1 MKLYNKRIAF
11 LISDQHFI
19 PHGGIGS
26 FAKGFTEMCGR
37 IGWKVDII
45 LDKEPKNDTFEK
57 LIKNLGANIIYP
69 PKALAT
75 MKGGVEVL
83 SESALPYNDHTDTF
97 GFSDTINFEKIINFR
112 KAILRAFETN
122 VYDMIV
128 CNTQEAMTASYA
140 MTVNKYIPV
149 VFYTHLHSMIFR
161 DSQGSDVFL
170 DSYHNFYNKH
180 MEFTDIIIG
189 TQSQKNI
196 DELTKF
202 GATNCALLRMPMS
215 ERGLLEP
222 YTGTH
227 KGVLFIGRWEEGK
240 NPEAYIRVMKECK
253 LPCKVM
259 TNSNGAKKFEKA
271 FAEAGITDYEIK
283 AGITGQEKVD
293 FVRSSGVFFMPSLRE
308 NYPFAFLECLG
319 HMPCV
324 VLDNQDWSD
333 NFNQKYFHKVNIKD
347 AAETI
352 VDIYCDLQSVEALD
366 YVRKLD
372 DEVAEGWIKFIHD
385 FIGKHSNTNAAKIN
399 TYETVKYRD
408 YITALD
414 RKHLAREDFES
425 VLGNKH
431 KFINIWY
438 TDTDTYLSK
447 DPTYKPVEE
456 EAGLSLFEGL

>member
-1 MKLYNKRIAF
+1 MKLYSRRIAF

-26 FAKGFTEMCGR
+26 FAKGFTEMCSR
-37 IGWKVDII
+37 LNWKVDIV
-45 LDKEPKNDTFEK
+45 LDKAPTNDFVE
-57 LIKNLGANIIYP
+57 LIKSLGANIVYP
-69 PKALAT
+69 EEPLRY
-75 MKGGVEVL
+75 
-83 SESALPYNDHTDTF
+83 SDHTATF
-97 GFSDTINFEKIINFR
+97 AFSDTINFEKIINFR

-122 VYDMIV
+122 VYDMII

-161 DSQGSDVFL
+161 ESQGSDVFL

-202 GATNCALLRMPMS
+202 GATNCQLLRMPMS

-222 YTGTH
+222 YTGTR

-240 NPEAYIRVMKECK
+240 NPEAYIKVMKEAQ

-259 TNSNGAKKFEKA
+259 TNSNGQKKFEKA

-293 FVRSSGVFFMPSLRE
+293 FVRSASVFFMPSLRE

-333 NFNQKYFHKVNIKD
+333 NFHSVFFHKTHIST
-347 AAETI
+347 AAERIKTLYGI
-352 VDIYCDLQSVEALD
+352 DQTSLALD
-366 YVRKLD
+366 YVKKLD
-372 DEVAEGWIKFIHD
+372 DEVAQGWIKFLDD
-385 FIGKHSNTNAAKIN
+385 FVGKRSNTNTAKIN
-399 TYETVKYRD
+399 SYETVKYSD
-408 YITALD
+408 YIKELN

-425 VLGNKH
+425 VLANKY
-431 KFINIWY
+431 KFISVYY
-438 TDTDTYLSK
+438 TDNDTYLSK
-447 DPTYKPVEE
+447 DPTYKPIEE
-456 EAGLSLFEGL
+456 ETGVSLFGGL

>member
-1 MKLYNKRIAF
+1 MKIYNKRIAF

-37 IGWKVDII
+37 IGWKVDIL
-45 LDKEPKNDTFEK
+45 LDKAPNNSKFTE
-57 LIKNLGANIIYP
+57 LIESLGANIIWPLEPLRYSEHT
-69 PKALAT
+69 AT
-75 MKGGVEVL
+75 F
-83 SESALPYNDHTDTF
+83 A
-97 GFSDTINFEKIINFR
+97 FSDTINFEKIINFR
-112 KAILRAFETN
+112 TAILEAFEEN
-122 VYDMIV
+122 IYDMIV
-128 CNTQEAMTASYA
+128 CNTQEAMTAAYA
-140 MTVNKYIPV
+140 MTINKYIPV

-196 DELTKF
+196 DELTKH
-202 GATNCALLRMPMS
+202 GANNCQLLRMPMS

-222 YTGTH
+222 YTGTR

-253 LPCKVM
+253 IHCKVM

-271 FAEAGITDYEIK
+271 FSDAGITDYEIR

-293 FVRSSGVFFMPSLRE
+293 FIRSSGVFFMPSLRE

-324 VLDNQDWSD
+324 VLDTQDWSD
-333 NFNQKYFHKVNIKD
+333 NFNEKYFHKVNIKN

-352 VDIYCDLQSVEALD
+352 VDIYCSTQSAEALD
-366 YVRKLD
+366 YVCELD
-372 DEVAEGWIKFIHD
+372 NEVAKGWIEFLD
-385 FIGKHSNTNAAKIN
+385 NFPGKRSNTNVAKIN
-399 TYETVKYRD
+399 TYDTVKYRD
-408 YITALD
+408 YISELD

-431 KFINIWY
+431 KFLNLCY
-438 TDTDTYLSK
+438 TDNDTYLSK
-447 DPTYKPVEE
+447 DPTYKPIEE
-456 EAGLSLFEGL
+456 LTGASLFEGL

>member
-26 FAKGFTEMCGR
+26 FCKSFTEMCGR
-37 IGWKVDII
+37 LNWKVDII
-45 LDKEPKNDTFEK
+45 LDKQPTGTFNEV
-57 LIKNLGANIIYP
+57 IESAGANIVYP
-69 PKALAT
+69 DEPLKY
-75 MKGGVEVL
+75 
-83 SESALPYNDHTDTF
+83 SDHTATF
-97 GFSDTINFEKIINFR
+97 AFSDTINFEKIINFR
-112 KAILRAFETN
+112 KAILKAFETN

-161 DSQGSDVFL
+161 ESQGSDVFL

-180 MEFTDIIIG
+180 MEFSDIIIG

-196 DELTKF
+196 NELTKF

-222 YTGTH
+222 YTGP
-227 KGVLFIGRWEEGK
+227 KEGVLFIGRWEEGK
-240 NPEAYIRVMKECK
+240 NPEAYIRVMKECG

-259 TNSNGAKKFEKA
+259 TNSNGQKKFEKA
-271 FAEAGITDYEIK
+271 FSEAGITNYEIK

-293 FVRSSGVFFMPSLRE
+293 FIRSCSVFFMPSLRE

-333 NFNQKYFHKVNIKD
+333 NFDNKYYTKVSIKD
-347 AAETI
+347 AANAIKFLYDRQRTQ
-352 VDIYCDLQSVEALD
+352 DALD
-366 YVRKLD
+366 YVKKLD
-372 DEVAEGWIKFIHD
+372 DEVARGWIQFLDD
-385 FIGKHSNTNAAKIN
+385 FVGKRSNTNAAKIN
-399 TYETVKYRD
+399 TYDTVKYRD
-408 YITALD
+408 YITDLN

-431 KFINIWY
+431 KFLSVYY
-438 TDTDTYLSK
+438 TDNDTYLSK

-456 EAGLSLFEGL
+456 VTGASLFEGL

>member
-1 MKLYNKRIAF
+1 MKLYSKRIAF

-37 IGWKVDII
+37 IGWKVDIL
-45 LDKEPKNDTFEK
+45 LDKAPNNHKFTE
-57 LIKNLGANIIYP
+57 LIESLGANTIWPLEPLRYNEHT
-69 PKALAT
+69 AT
-75 MKGGVEVL
+75 F
-83 SESALPYNDHTDTF
+83 A
-97 GFSDTINFEKIINFR
+97 FSDTINFEKIINFR
-112 KAILRAFETN
+112 TSILEAFEEN

-128 CNTQEAMTASYA
+128 CNTQEAMTAAYA
-140 MTVNKYIPV
+140 MTINKYIPV

-161 DSQGSDVFL
+161 ESQGSDVFL

-222 YTGTH
+222 YIGSH

-259 TNSNGAKKFEKA
+259 TNSNGQKKFEKA
-271 FAEAGITDYEIK
+271 FEEAGITDYEIR

-293 FVRSSGVFFMPSLRE
+293 FIKGSQVFFMPSLRE

-319 HMPCV
+319 HIPCV
-324 VLDNQDWSD
+324 VLDTQDWSD
-333 NFNQKYFHKVNIKD
+333 NFDEKYFHKVNIKD
-347 AAETI
+347 AGETI
-352 VDIYCDLQSVEALD
+352 TEIYCSVQSAEALD
-366 YVRKLD
+366 YVCELD
-372 DEVAEGWIKFIHD
+372 DEVAEGWVSFLD
-385 FIGKHSNTNAAKIN
+385 NFVGKRSNTNTAKIN

-408 YITALD
+408 YIAELE
-414 RKHLAREDFES
+414 RRHLAREDFES

-431 KFINIWY
+431 KFLTVLYSDN
-438 TDTDTYLSK
+438 DTYLSK
-447 DPTYKPVEE
+447 DPTYKPIEE
-456 EAGLSLFEGL
+456 ETGVSLFEGL